1 MQWKDAAPE
10 RDRAS
15 FSGLT
20 RETLN
25 GQAWEP
31 LSAGDARVRPEHD
44 GQEALPARKSPSNLT
59 FATVFRFKTP
69 IRFADIAETTSA
81 DRAAQA
87 AFMSPEVN
95 ARQRDCALGRETA
108 WR

>member
-1 MQWKDAAPE
+1 
-10 RDRAS
+10 
-15 FSGLT
+15 
-20 RETLN
+20 
-25 GQAWEP
+25 
-31 LSAGDARVRPEHD
+31 
-44 GQEALPARKSPSNLT
+44 LT

>member
-1 MQWKDAAPE
+1 M
-10 RDRAS
+10 
-15 FSGLT
+15 
-20 RETLN
+20 
-25 GQAWEP
+25 
-31 LSAGDARVRPEHD
+31 
-44 GQEALPARKSPSNLT
+44 
-59 FATVFRFKTP
+59 P